1 MGMEPIY
8 TAYELADLANTHVAN
23 ASDDINRVLVF
34 FSAYLVTAY
43 TAGASLTR
51 LQVSIINVGFFAIV
65 LAFSFGALGETQ
77 AAIAYYDKLAGRSGE
92 EHLHDMELVQL
103 VITPLMI
110 VAFLA
115 SYSFMWSVRHPKT
128 E

>member
-1 MGMEPIY
+1 MESVFS
-8 TAYELADLANTHVAN
+8 AYELIDLANSHVAN

-43 TAGASLTR
+43 TAGARLTR
-51 LQVSIINVGFFAIV
+51 FQVSIINVGFIV
-65 LAFSFGALGETQ
+65 IVSIFSFGALGEAQ
-77 AAIAYYDKLAGRSGE
+77 SAIWFYDKAAGRSGE

-103 VITPLMI
+103 VITPLVI
-110 VAFLA
+110 VAILA
-115 SYSFMWSVRHPKT
+115 SYSFMWSIRHPKT